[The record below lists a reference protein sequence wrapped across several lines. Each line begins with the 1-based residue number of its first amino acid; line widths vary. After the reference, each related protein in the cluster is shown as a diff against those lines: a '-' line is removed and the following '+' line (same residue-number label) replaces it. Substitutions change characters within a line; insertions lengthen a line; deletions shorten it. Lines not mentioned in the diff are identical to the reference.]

1 MERRFVAVGA
11 GLDIGTAI
19 KEELDALMIAAQ

>member
-1 MERRFVAVGA
+1 MERRFVVGIA
-11 GLDIGTAI
+11 GLDISTAI